1 MCCVPLLQVLPSLP
15 PTLLSAFVIIVHS
28 MLLSH
33 YSQKFFSFCSSM
45 CLARSALRLFRVLL
59 LLDFVNFV
67 ISALQLRLLSLSL
80 CLSPS
85 LFVAFQFSIKYANL
99 YRISLL
105 CWRCRESA
113 VSYLGRFSST
123 TFDSYKLWPGRAPLP
138 PPHSLSLS
146 FSLSRSKQQS
156 MLLICNLFTVIC
168 AQIKGQRLKL

>member
-1 MCCVPLLQVLPSLP
+1 
-15 PTLLSAFVIIVHS
+15 

-80 CLSPS
+80 CLSFSPCLS

-99 YRISLL
+99 YRISL

-113 VSYLGRFSST
+113 ASYLGRFSST

-138 PPHSLSLS
+138 PSLPPSFSLS